1 MQAAGQLTNLDQ
13 SKHDVL
19 QGIEV
24 SQPIE
29 VLIEDGAEEPVPV
42 QKDSCQQHSRM
53 LKYKEPL
60 VPTIT
65 M

>member
-24 SQPIE
+24 NQPTE
-29 VLIEDGAEEPVPV
+29 VLIEDGAEEPLPV
-42 QKDSCQQHSRM
+42 QKDSCQ
-53 LKYKEPL
+53 
-60 VPTIT
+60 
-65 M
+65 